1 MASPA
6 KKQTEG
12 MEPTPEDLRIHLLHL
27 AELLPESVA
36 TQVRELAS
44 KVKQSTWYEW
54 QKLIQSQEIRAIDMQ
69 EAANKIS
76 AEKARQL
83 RIAIAMRGLS

>member
-1 MASPA
+1 
-6 KKQTEG
+6 